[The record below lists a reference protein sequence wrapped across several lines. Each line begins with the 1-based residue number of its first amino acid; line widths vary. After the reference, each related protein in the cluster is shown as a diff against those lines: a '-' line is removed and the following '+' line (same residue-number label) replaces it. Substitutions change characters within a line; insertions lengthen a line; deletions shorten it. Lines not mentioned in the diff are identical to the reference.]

1 MIKLKVFKI
10 WSTGDGKMIY
20 KEFGKT
26 GVKVSALGFGAMRL
40 PMVEVEG
47 KKYIDEE
54 KAIPVIHRALELGVN
69 YVDTAPYYCDSL
81 SEITVGKAL
90 KGFRD
95 KVYLSTKNPIEDAS
109 GEHFLERLEKS
120 LKKLDTDYIDF
131 YHMWGISW
139 KTYQEKINMPDGP
152 LQAALKAKEQGL
164 IKHLSFSFHD
174 APENM
179 IKIIDTGYFETVL
192 SQYNLLDRANEK
204 SIAYAHEKG
213 LGTVIMG
220 PVGGGRLGAP
230 SAVIQEMLK
239 GKTKSTAEMALRFV
253 LANPNVTLAL
263 SGMSTIEMVEE
274 NAAVASIPGVLT
286 SEELKKVEEMLE
298 ENKRLSELYCTG
310 CNYCMPCPQGLNIP
324 HIFKLM
330 NYNRVY
336 GLKDYAKDEYS
347 KLKIAGNN
355 TGNPAD
361 ACVECGACEGKCPQ
375 HLQIIQQLKETR
387 TALDY

>member
-1 MIKLKVFKI
+1 
-10 WSTGDGKMIY
+10 MIY
-20 KEFGKT
+20 REFGKT
-26 GVKVSALGFGAMRL
+26 GIKVSTLGFGAMRL
-40 PMVEVEG
+40 PMLEIEG
-47 KKYIDEE
+47 KKYIDED

-69 YVDTAPYYCDSL
+69 YVDTAPYYCDGL

-90 KGFRD
+90 KGHRD

-109 GEHFLERLEKS
+109 YDHFLERLEKS

-131 YHMWGISW
+131 YHMWGISL
-139 KTYQEKINMPDGP
+139 KTFEEKINKPDGP
-152 LQAALKAKEQGL
+152 LKAALKAKEQGL

-174 APENM
+174 KPENM

-192 SQYNLLDRANEK
+192 CQYNLLDRANER
-204 SIAYAHEKG
+204 SIEYAHEKG
-213 LGTVIMG
+213 LGTAIMG

-253 LANPNVTLAL
+253 LANQNVSLAL

-286 SEELKKVEEMLE
+286 LEELKKVEEMLQ

-336 GLKDYAKDEYS
+336 GLKDYAKEEYN
-347 KLKIAGNN
+347 KLKIQGNK

-361 ACVECGACEGKCPQ
+361 ACVECGACEAKCPQ
-375 HLQIIQQLKETR
+375 HLKIINQLKETSA
-387 TALDY
+387 ALDC

>member
-1 MIKLKVFKI
+1 MGV
-10 WSTGDGKMIY
+10 GKMIY
-20 KEFGKT
+20 REFGKT
-26 GVKVSALGFGAMRL
+26 GIKVSTLGFGAMRL
-40 PMVEVEG
+40 PMVEMDG
-47 KKYIDEE
+47 KKYIDED

-69 YVDTAPYYCDSL
+69 YVDTAPYYCDGL
-81 SEITVGKAL
+81 SEVTVGKAL
-90 KGFRD
+90 KGHRD

-109 GEHFLERLEKS
+109 YDHFLERLEKS

-131 YHMWGISW
+131 YHMWGISL
-139 KTYQEKINMPDGP
+139 KTFEEKINKPDGP
-152 LQAALKAKEQGL
+152 LKAALKAKEQGI

-174 APENM
+174 KPENM

-192 SQYNLLDRANEK
+192 CQYNLLDRANER
-204 SIAYAHEKG
+204 SIEYAHEKG
-213 LGTVIMG
+213 LGTAIMG

-253 LANPNVTLAL
+253 LANQNVSLAL

-286 SEELKKVEEMLE
+286 LEELKKVEEMLE

-336 GLKDYAKDEYS
+336 GLKDYAKEEYS
-347 KLKIAGNN
+347 KLKDIGNK
-355 TGNPAD
+355 TGKPAD
-361 ACVECGACEGKCPQ
+361 ACVECGACEAKCPQ
-375 HLQIIQQLKETR
+375 HLKIINQLKETR
-387 TALDY
+387 AALDD

>member
-1 MIKLKVFKI
+1 MGV
-10 WSTGDGKMIY
+10 GKMIY
-20 KEFGKT
+20 REFGKT
-26 GVKVSALGFGAMRL
+26 GIKVSTLGFGAMRL
-40 PMVEVEG
+40 PMVEMDG
-47 KKYIDEE
+47 KKYIDED

-69 YVDTAPYYCDSL
+69 YVDTAPYYCDGL
-81 SEITVGKAL
+81 SEVTVGKAL
-90 KGFRD
+90 KGHRD

-109 GEHFLERLEKS
+109 YDHFLERLEKS

-131 YHMWGISW
+131 YHMWGISL
-139 KTYQEKINMPDGP
+139 KTFEEKINKPDGP
-152 LQAALKAKEQGL
+152 LKAALKAKEQGL

-174 APENM
+174 KPENM

-192 SQYNLLDRANEK
+192 CQYNLLDRANER
-204 SIAYAHEKG
+204 SIEYAHEKG
-213 LGTVIMG
+213 LGTAIMG

-253 LANPNVTLAL
+253 LANQNVSLAL

-274 NAAVASIPGVLT
+274 NAAVASIPGILT
-286 SEELKKVEEMLE
+286 LEELKKVEEMLE

-336 GLKDYAKDEYS
+336 GLKDYAKEEYS
-347 KLKIAGNN
+347 KLKDIGNK
-355 TGNPAD
+355 TGKPAD
-361 ACVECGACEGKCPQ
+361 ACVECGACEAKCPQ
-375 HLQIIQQLKETR
+375 HLKIINQLKETR
-387 TALDY
+387 AALDD

>member
-1 MIKLKVFKI
+1 
-10 WSTGDGKMIY
+10 MIY
-20 KEFGKT
+20 REYGKT
-26 GVKVSALGFGAMRL
+26 GIKVSTLGFGAMRL
-40 PMVEVEG
+40 PMVEIEG
-47 KKYIDEE
+47 KKFIDEE
-54 KAIPVIHRALELGVN
+54 KAIPVIHRALKLGVN

-90 KGFRD
+90 KGYRD
-95 KVYLSTKNPIEDAS
+95 RVYLSTKNPIEDSS

-131 YHMWGISW
+131 YHMWGISL
-139 KTYQEKINMPDGP
+139 KAYEEKINMPDGP

-174 APENM
+174 KPENM

-192 SQYNLLDRANEK
+192 CQYNLLDKANEK
-204 SIAYAHEKG
+204 SIEYAHKKG
-213 LGTVIMG
+213 LGTAIMG

-253 LANPNVTLAL
+253 LANENVSLAL

-286 SEELKKVEEMLE
+286 LEELKKVEEMLE

-336 GLKDYAKDEYS
+336 GLREYAKEEYS
-347 KLKIAGNN
+347 KLKV
-355 TGNPAD
+355 TGNKTGKTAD
-361 ACVECGACEGKCPQ
+361 ACVECGACETKCPQ
-375 HLQIIQQLKETR
+375 HLQIIHQLKETR
-387 TALDY
+387 DALDY

>member
-1 MIKLKVFKI
+1 
-10 WSTGDGKMIY
+10 MIY
-20 KEFGKT
+20 REFGKT
-26 GVKVSALGFGAMRL
+26 GIKVSTLGFGAMRL
-40 PMVEVEG
+40 PMIEVDG
-47 KKYIDEE
+47 KKSIDED

-69 YVDTAPYYCDSL
+69 YVDTAPYYCDGL

-90 KGFRD
+90 KGCRD

-120 LKKLDTDYIDF
+120 LRKLDTDYIDF
-131 YHMWGISW
+131 YHMWGISL
-139 KTYQEKINMPDGP
+139 KTYEEKINIPDGP

-174 APENM
+174 KPENM

-192 SQYNLLDRANEK
+192 CQYNLLDRANEK
-204 SIAYAHEKG
+204 AIEYAHEKG
-213 LGTVIMG
+213 LGTAIMG

-253 LANPNVTLAL
+253 LANQNVSLAL

-286 SEELKKVEEMLE
+286 LEELKKVEEMLE

-336 GLKDYAKDEYS
+336 GLKDYAKEEYS
-347 KLKIAGNN
+347 KLKVLGNK
-355 TGNPAD
+355 TGKPAD
-361 ACVECGACEGKCPQ
+361 ACVECGACEAKCPQ
-375 HLQIIQQLKETR
+375 HLKIINQLKETSA
-387 TALDY
+387 ALDC